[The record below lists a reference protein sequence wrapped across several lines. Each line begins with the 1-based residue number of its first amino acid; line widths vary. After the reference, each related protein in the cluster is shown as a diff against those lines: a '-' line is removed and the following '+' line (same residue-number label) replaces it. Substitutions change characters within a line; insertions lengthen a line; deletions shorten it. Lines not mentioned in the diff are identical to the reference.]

1 MTGLEELVQAAMA
14 APDHRRAEALRI
26 LRGQAVAVDP
36 RDGPPEPYLS
46 LRQIARHLSIST
58 CTLWRWRIPGHAFGG
73 RPRYRLSEVRTYLE
87 GEDFKRRLAILRA
100 ERKLSAKDA
109 STRPTPRTATP

>member
-1 MTGLEELVQAAMA
+1 MNTTDEFLQVLLSASPERKTAAM
-14 APDHRRAEALRI
+14 RV

-46 LRQIARHLSIST
+46 LRETARHLSVSA

-73 RPRYRLSEVRTYLE
+73 RHRYRLSEVRAYLE
-87 GEDFKRRLAILRA
+87 GEDFKRRRAALRA
-100 ERKLSAKDA
+100 ERKLSAKGA
-109 STRPTPRTATP
+109 SKRPTPTTANP